1 MPLDKSASAGER
13 MHLVTIGLAVV
24 VFLIAHF
31 VGRRRRDRAKI
42 DVAIPAKPIDYSISP
57 LRMLFVVPFGLLI
70 DFVFTM
76 LILAVLFGALWV
88 WTHFLGPIRPIHE
101 WFS

>member
-1 MPLDKSASAGER
+1 

-24 VFLIAHF
+24 VFLTAHF
-31 VGRRRRDRAKI
+31 VGRRRRARQI
-42 DVAIPAKPIDYSISP
+42 DVEIPAKPIDYSISP
-57 LRMLFVVPFGLLI
+57 LRMLFVAPFGLLV

-76 LILAVLFGALWV
+76 LILAALFGALWL